1 MRPTNAVTMMGQRK
15 PDESARRRAMVR
27 LNGMMFYSAAIASF
41 LESTAPLDT
50 ARLTRLSEGHP
61 DVRLWL
67 DRVWLPGR
75 ADHGRLLRDYIETTW
90 PEFEWSSAYQE
101 FRDSYGLRTA
111 ARVGPPGLALE
122 FFARCVTETSLAVFY
137 RTLAK
142 CADEP
147 SLRALAAE
155 AARDHSAYFNFFRS
169 LFDRFGGRKRASFA
183 ATCRAML
190 TSCRF
195 AREVDVAAAYQPL
208 ARHWHGGW
216 VFPELSYAEFLARLA
231 RLIKRHGA
239 LGPVERLMFRP
250 WLNPPPEIEP
260 ERPVATRGGRKN
272 TAVAPVPRAA

>member
-1 MRPTNAVTMMGQRK
+1 RDCCGSAP
-15 PDESARRRAMVR
+15 ARR
-27 LNGMMFYSAAIASF
+27 G
-41 LESTAPLDT
+41 
-50 ARLTRLSEGHP
+50 
-61 DVRLWL
+61 
-67 DRVWLPGR
+67 
-75 ADHGRLLRDYIETTW
+75 
-90 PEFEWSSAYQE
+90 
-101 FRDSYGLRTA
+101 
-111 ARVGPPGLALE
+111 GPPVLAFE
-122 FFARCVTETSLAVFY
+122 FFARCVTEPSWGVFY

-216 VFPELSYAEFLARLA
+216 VFPELTYAEFLARLA
-231 RLIKRHGA
+231 SLIKRHGA

-250 WLNPPPEIEP
+250 WLNPPPGIEP
-260 ERPVATRGGRKN
+260 GRPAATSGRRKN